1 MHLYRTLL
9 VLALAVLALSV
20 PATAGA
26 AQTYNDTISGHEY
39 FATSTD
45 GKFAGTASG
54 ALPGYWNTDVQHTPL
69 CLSCTP
75 TATITGGSVELAT
88 TLDGSLALVTG
99 DFTGGAVQVTNVGAD
114 CTNQTFSVDGF
125 LGSVGPWYRGNGS
138 GSFSVTLTHYRRRIF
153 GSCITY
159 AASVAGTL
167 SLTL

>member
-9 VLALAVLALSV
+9 VLALAVLVLSV
-20 PATAGA
+20 PATAGI
-26 AQTYNDTISGHEY
+26 AQTYNDTVSGHEY

-88 TLDGSLALVTG
+88 TLDGSLTLVTG
-99 DFTGGAVQVTNVGAD
+99 DFTGGDGSANLSGPSDGQRVLRGGSWSHNPAICRSAYRDSIAPDFSGWQGRIGLRVV
-114 CTNQTFSVDGF
+114 CTV
-125 LGSVGPWYRGNGS
+125 
-138 GSFSVTLTHYRRRIF
+138 
-153 GSCITY
+153 
-159 AASVAGTL
+159 
-167 SLTL
+167 

>member
-1 MHLYRTLL
+1 MHVYRTLL
-9 VLALAVLALSV
+9 VLALVLFVLSV
-20 PATAGA
+20 PATAEA
-26 AQTYNDTISGHEY
+26 AQTYDDTISGHEY

-45 GKFAGTASG
+45 GKFAGIASG

-75 TATITGGSVELAT
+75 TATITGGSFELAT
-88 TLDGSLALVTG
+88 TLNGIPTLVTG
-99 DFTGGAVQVTNVGAD
+99 DFTDGAVQVTNVGAD
-114 CTNQTFSVDGF
+114 CTNQTFTVDGV

-138 GSFSVTLTHYRRRIF
+138 GSFDVTLTHYRRLVF

-167 SLTL
+167 SLTF